1 MFAEVI
7 NSPLQPTEYYSQLK
21 AQLPA
26 GKSGAIV
33 TFTGLVRDFNE
44 AGHIDGISLEH
55 YPGMTE
61 NAMLSL
67 LTTAAQRFSL
77 VSAGIVHRVGEVS
90 NFEEIVWVGC
100 AATHRKAA
108 FDAAGYIMDML
119 KQSVPLWK
127 KEIADGEATWV
138 APKASDDNAA
148 MKWLGEDT
156 SPLHVVK
163 GER

>member
-1 MFAEVI
+1 MFADVI
-7 NSPLQPTEYYSQLK
+7 HSPLQPTEYYSQLK

-44 AGHIDGISLEH
+44 AGYIDGISLEH

-67 LTTAAQRFSL
+67 LTTAAERFSL

-100 AATHRKAA
+100 ASMHRKAA

-127 KEIADGEATWV
+127 KEIADGTATWV
-138 APKASDDNAA
+138 TPKASDDDAA
-148 MKWLGEDT
+148 LKWLCEEP
-156 SPLHVVK
+156 SPLNTSN
-163 GER
+163 GNS

>member
-7 NSPLQPTEYYSQLK
+7 HSPLQPAAHYSKLK
-21 AQLPA
+21 GELPA

-90 NFEEIVWVGC
+90 NSEEIVWVGC
-100 AATHRKAA
+100 ASMHRKAA

-127 KEIADGEATWV
+127 KEIADGTVKWV
-138 APKASDDNAA
+138 APKASDDDAA
-148 MKWLGEDT
+148 LKWLGQET
-156 SPLHVVK
+156 SPLRAEK
-163 GER
+163 GNN